1 MIEKKPVKSDPPI
14 IFLGIMGIMERFTI
28 DFIPLKYN
36 NYSQKIPKKLLLLR
50 VLRSKL
56 FPNYSQNRPII
67 IPKNFIIPKI
77 IPKNRYEWATI
88 IIPIIPIIPKKKT
101 GVKSLTN
108 FLHLSARRK
117 TAEYING
124 GLTW

>member
-1 MIEKKPVKSDPPI
+1 MIEKKLQNADPPI
-14 IFLGIMGIMERFTI
+14 IFLGIMGIMLKNTI
-28 DFIPLKYN
+28 NSTPLKYN

-50 VLRSKL
+50 ILRSKL
-56 FPNYSQNRPII
+56 FPNYSQNWSII
-67 IPKNFIIPKI
+67 IPKKFRIPKI

-88 IIPIIPIIPKKKT
+88 IIPIIPIIPKKNN

-108 FLHLSARRK
+108 FLHPQAHQK

-124 GLTW
+124 GLAW